1 MSLRRLPEIRCEAP
15 PGVRFAPDDDAMVR
29 WNPGVR
35 AAAETDDNVI
45 SIYEVIG
52 EDGFSG
58 DGVTSRRIAA
68 ALRRMGPKPV
78 QVNVNSP
85 GGDFFEGI
93 GIYNLLR
100 QHPARVTV
108 DVVGLAASAASVIAM
123 AGDTV
128 RISDVGFLMLHNA
141 WALAIGNRH
150 DLRQAANML
159 EPFDQ
164 AMAGL
169 YAERSGAGEAEAVK
183 WMDSETWFN
192 ARQAVDAGLADELLP
207 RGAIGEAEPGAANAG
222 LAVRRVDAA
231 LARQGLS
238 RQERRSL
245 LGEIKRGM
253 HDAAASATQD
263 AGDFGLGELLSTIR
277 S

>member
-15 PGVRFAPDDDAMVR
+15 AGVSFTPDDDALAR
-29 WNPGVR
+29 WLPAVR

-45 SIYEVIG
+45 SVYEVIG
-52 EDGFSG
+52 EDFWTGE
-58 DGVTSRRIAA
+58 GVTSRRIAA
-68 ALRRMGPKPV
+68 ALRRIGPQPV

-128 RISDVGFLMLHNA
+128 RISEVGFLMVHNA
-141 WALAIGNRH
+141 WAVAVGNRH
-150 DLRQAANML
+150 DLRQAADML

-183 WMDSETWFN
+183 WMDDETWFN
-192 ARQAVDAGLADELLP
+192 GRQAVDAGLADELLP
-207 RGAIGEAEPGAANAG
+207 RGAIGEADAAAANAG

-245 LGEIKRGM
+245 LGEIKRGT
-253 HDAAASATQD
+253 HDAAARAMHD
-263 AGDFGLGELLSTIR
+263 AGDYGLGSLLSTIR